1 MGGIAQHEAPDVVQD
16 DAPPRLLMRRKEG
29 DRGQVPGQVGPV
41 PHAADL
47 DAGEG
52 TFVPRWGWR

>member
-16 DAPPRLLMRRKEG
+16 DALERLLMRRKEG
-29 DRGQVPGQVGPV
+29 DRGQVPDQVGPI

-52 TFVPRWGWR
+52 SFVP